1 MKDTPKI
8 VLNKGP
14 ELKYLLKLFTHTVI
28 ARKQWNRMTTAI
40 FSVLMILQS
49 KFNSNIAK
57 QNLGE
62 IILFTLYNC
71 YV

>member
-14 ELKYLLKLFTHTVI
+14 ELKYLLKLLTHTVI
-28 ARKQWNRMTTAI
+28 TRKQWNRMKTAI
-40 FSVLMILQS
+40 FIVLILQS
-49 KFNSNIAK
+49 KFNSNLAK

-62 IILFTLYNC
+62 II
-71 YV
+71 